1 MSININKVRNT
12 VLFIL
17 NKENRGYVTPNEF
30 NSFSSMAQMSIFEE
44 DFYKY
49 ANALVKQNNRMY
61 HSEYSDIPKQL
72 RERIDEL
79 TEVGDMSYDANNMLS
94 VDANDVY
101 RLLNISYKEIHDV
114 EEVSKLE
121 VNRVISNSL
130 IAPSAEYPIYVN
142 IGGKYK
148 VYPNTLLDTD
158 FSATYVRLPKQPKW
172 TYTEVLGNPIYN
184 ASASDRQD
192 FELHQSCEVEL
203 IVKILGYCGISVREA
218 DIAQASK
225 AEETYKDQKHGI

>member
-1 MSININKVRNT
+1 MININKIRNT
-12 VLFIL
+12 VLFVL
-17 NKENRGYVTPNEF
+17 NKENRGFITPNEF
-30 NSFSSMAQMSIFEE
+30 NSFSDMAQMAIFED
-44 DFYKY
+44 DFHKY
-49 ANALVKQNNRMY
+49 AKAILKQNNRMY

-79 TEVGDMSYDANNMLS
+79 TEVGDMSYDSNNMLS
-94 VDANDVY
+94 VDATDLY
-101 RLLNISYKEIHDV
+101 RMLNITYKDKYDV

-121 VNRVISNSL
+121 INRVVNNSL

-158 FSATYVRLPKQPKW
+158 LSATYIRVPKQPKW
-172 TYTEVLGNPIYN
+172 TYIEIAGNPVYN
-184 ASASDRQD
+184 ASAVDRQD

-203 IVKILGYCGISVREA
+203 ITKILGYCGISIREA
-218 DIAQASK
+218 EVTQAVK
-225 AEETYKDQKHGI
+225 AEETYKDQRNGL

>member
-1 MSININKVRNT
+1 MININKVRNT
-12 VLFIL
+12 VLFVL
-17 NKENRGYVTPNEF
+17 NKENRGFITPNEF
-30 NSFSSMAQMSIFEE
+30 NSFSDMAQMAIFED
-44 DFYKY
+44 DFHKY
-49 ANALVKQNNRMY
+49 AKAILKQNNRMY

-79 TEVGDMSYDANNMLS
+79 TEVGDMSYDSNNMLS
-94 VDANDVY
+94 VDATDLY
-101 RLLNISYKEIHDV
+101 RMLNITYKDKYDV

-121 VNRVISNSL
+121 INRVLNNSL

-158 FSATYVRLPKQPKW
+158 FSATYIRVPKQPKW
-172 TYTEVLGNPIYN
+172 TYIEVAGNPVYN
-184 ASASDRQD
+184 ASAVDRQD

-203 IVKILGYCGISVREA
+203 ITKILGYCGISIREA
-218 DIAQASK
+218 EVTQAVK
-225 AEETYKDQKHGI
+225 AEETYKDQRNGL